1 MLTLL
6 LAILGFQLTP
16 PPVVAPPE
24 HRTEIVEAYAE
35 KEESSDYVN
44 RRNEVIGGETIENNG
59 NNDAEQN
66 RENGEFSPSDGIKPM
81 PPRED
86 DRNFEVDGERENGSN
101 FEVVGER
108 GNGSI
113 MPLPLIDGSGKVD
126 SGRLADR
133 KRALDERFSRM
144 FELQSSL
151 SSRMLELQSDS
162 EEYSLLKRA
171 YSRELRRIIDEW
183 IREAQ

>member
-35 KEESSDYVN
+35 KEEPSDYVN

-86 DRNFEVDGERENGSN
+86 GRNFEVDGERE
-101 FEVVGER
+101 
-108 GNGSI
+108 NGSI
-113 MPLPLIDGSGKVD
+113 MPLPLIDGSGKVE
-126 SGRLADR
+126 SGSLADR

-151 SSRMLELQSDS
+151 SSRMLEIQSDS

>member
-86 DRNFEVDGERENGSN
+86 DRNFEVDGER
-101 FEVVGER
+101 

>member
-44 RRNEVIGGETIENNG
+44 RRNEVIGGETIGNNG

-86 DRNFEVDGERENGSN
+86 DRNFEVDGERENGS
-101 FEVVGER
+101 
-108 GNGSI
+108 I

-126 SGRLADR
+126 SGSLADR